1 MCVGACVCT
10 EWRKKALDDWI
21 SASRVK
27 TIGNITHLSTFVF
40 QVKVRQYPWGT
51 IQIENEDHCDFVKLR
66 EMLVRTNMEDLRE
79 KTHDVH
85 YETYRYIDEMR

>member
-1 MCVGACVCT
+1 M
-10 EWRKKALDDWI
+10 
-21 SASRVK
+21 
-27 TIGNITHLSTFVF
+27 
-40 QVKVRQYPWGT
+40 KVRQYPWGT

-85 YETYRYIDEMR
+85 YETYRYEISM